1 MKSIKVL
8 IFFLLAASLSV
19 SGALAVQGVSLELGK
34 RLFNDTTL
42 GTTGKSC
49 NTCHTDGKD
58 LSKAA
63 SIEKELPGI
72 INACITQ
79 NLKGKAL
86 NVNSVEMKSLIL
98 YIKSL
103 VQKQPAAA
111 SKPAVG
117 C

>member
-8 IFFLLAASLSV
+8 FFFLLVVSLCA
-19 SGALAVQGVSLELGK
+19 SGAFAVQGVSLELGK
-34 RLFNDTTL
+34 KLFNDPSL

-49 NTCHTDGKD
+49 NTCHTDGKN
-58 LSKAA
+58 LSKAG
-63 SIEKELPGI
+63 SIKDLAGV
-72 INACITQ
+72 INSCITQ

-86 NVNSVEMKSLIL
+86 DENSAEMKSMIL

-111 SKPAVG
+111 AKPAVG